1 VGWVEHVVAAM
12 VMAALVV
19 FLWRP
24 ATAASIPEKEDRVG
38 EMAALLGEHTPS
50 PDAIERILPTVSR
63 FPPSESATR
72 SLADALSACD
82 MSSLSESSRVQLA
95 RRIYA
100 TTMGGDMTRDRLA
113 VILNEIQDEAIRAR
127 CSPIAITAIVDSAR
141 RVARTDPK
149 PRRNWW

>member
-1 VGWVEHVVAAM
+1 V
-12 VMAALVV
+12 AALVMTV
-19 FLWRP
+19 LFAFLWRPP
-24 ATAASIPEKEDRVG
+24 ATAASIPEKEDRVS
-38 EMAALLGEHTPS
+38 ELAMLLGERTPS
-50 PDAIERILPTVSR
+50 QEAIERILPTVSR
-63 FPPSESATR
+63 FPPNESATH
-72 SLADALSACD
+72 SLADALSACE

-113 VILNEIQDEAIRAR
+113 VIVNEIQETAIRAR